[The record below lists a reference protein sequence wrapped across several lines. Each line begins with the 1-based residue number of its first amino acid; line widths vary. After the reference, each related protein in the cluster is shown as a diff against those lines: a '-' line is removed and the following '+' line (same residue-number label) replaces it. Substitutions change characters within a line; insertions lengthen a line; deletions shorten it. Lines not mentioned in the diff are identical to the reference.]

1 MPEEARQSLEN
12 STCSQSALNDAKLK
26 SINERGGNEKYI
38 DCPMC
43 RNKGYAAVIENGS
56 LIMREC
62 ECMAQR
68 RTLKRIIASGLKDLV
83 ESNTFDNYETPQKW
97 HGIAK
102 QTAMDFVINGAGKW
116 FTISGAPGAGK
127 THLCVAIA
135 SELMKANKEVRYLLW
150 REEAPRLKSLVNERE
165 EYERRME
172 AIKRV
177 DVLYIDDFLKGN
189 VTAADINLAF
199 EILNARYNSK
209 RTITIISTERTIEDI
224 IGIDEAIGSRIYER
238 SKGYYIKTPAEN
250 WRLTH

>member
-1 MPEEARQSLEN
+1 MAST
-12 STCSQSALNDAKLK
+12 TCSQSALNDAKLK
-26 SINERGGNEKYI
+26 SINERAGNEKYI
-38 DCPMC
+38 DCPIC
-43 RNKGYAAVIENGS
+43 KNKGYTAVIENGS

-68 RTLKRIIASGLKDLV
+68 RTMKRIIASGLKDLV
-83 ESNTFDNYETPQKW
+83 EANTFDNYETPQTW

-102 QTAMDFVINGAGKW
+102 KTAMDFVINGAGKW
-116 FTISGAPGAGK
+116 FTISGAPGSGK

-150 REEAPRLKSLVNERE
+150 REEAPRLKSLVNERD
-165 EYERRME
+165 EYERRIE
-172 AIKRV
+172 QIKRV

-209 RTITIISTERTIEDI
+209 RTVTIISTERTIEDI
-224 IGIDEAIGSRIYER
+224 LEIDEAVGSRIYER

-250 WRLTH
+250 WRLLH

>member
-1 MPEEARQSLEN
+1 MGN
-12 STCSQSALNDAKLK
+12 STCNPSALNEMKVK
-26 SINERGGNEKYI
+26 SINERSGSEKYI
-38 DCPMC
+38 DCPIC
-43 RNKGYAAVIENGS
+43 RNKGYTAVIENGS

-68 RTLKRIIASGLKDLV
+68 RTMKRIIESGLKDLV
-83 ESNTFDNYETPQKW
+83 ESNTFDKYATPQKW
-97 HGIAK
+97 HSIAK
-102 QTAMDFVINGAGKW
+102 KTAMDFVVNGSGKW
-116 FTISGAPGAGK
+116 FTISGAPGTGK

-165 EYERRME
+165 AYERRIE
-172 AIKRV
+172 QIKRV

-209 RTITIISTERTIEDI
+209 RTVTIISTERTIEDI
-224 IGIDEAIGSRIYER
+224 LGIDEAIGSRIYER